1 MFFSFLVR
9 VRPRTITLNPYKSHV
24 RDIPLYREG
33 DSKGTFGHPQT
44 SFFETI
50 DEPRVIVLVR
60 ITEVRIMEK
69 RSMAEYIPPYLSAY
83 HSVRG
88 ISLLPVA
95 VTS

>member
-9 VRPRTITLNPYKSHV
+9 VRPRTIPMSYV

-69 RSMAEYIPPYLSAY
+69 RSLTLDPS
-83 HSVRG
+83 
-88 ISLLPVA
+88 
-95 VTS
+95 

>member
-1 MFFSFLVR
+1 M
-9 VRPRTITLNPYKSHV
+9 INQ
-24 RDIPLYREG
+24 EG
-33 DSKGTFGHPQT
+33 DQKGIFGHPQT

-69 RSMAEYIPPYLSAY
+69 RSLTLDPSKPPLFAFECPLDILIEPLSTPIM
-83 HSVRG
+83 G
-88 ISLLPVA
+88 ISLPSVA